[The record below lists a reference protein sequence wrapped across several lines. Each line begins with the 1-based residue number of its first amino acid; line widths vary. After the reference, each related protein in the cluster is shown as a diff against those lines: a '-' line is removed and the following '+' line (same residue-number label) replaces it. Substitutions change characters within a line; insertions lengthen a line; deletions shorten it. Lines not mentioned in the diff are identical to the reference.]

1 MHICTCTWRWSNDF
15 KTCSL
20 RQRTISRN
28 CTTRYLQFLSLTKR
42 ITETDYLWRA
52 QVKFKIQTHLL
63 VYLSLFL
70 SSCWYDFLSRSFLSA
85 ILGNVTSSSTWC
97 TNNIVCNIRF
107 VRTLLKKTQE
117 LQNHIWHSQQV
128 NSLLIWSKTTFIFN
142 WIYISKW
149 QPIKL
154 FYLLAFCTLP
164 KLNFLQDCY
173 WKVLVGL
180 TKAVVILS
188 FGNTIFAANV
198 Q

>member
-1 MHICTCTWRWSNDF
+1 MVCNIFDNPRLELDIFNFTYLHAYICTCTWGWSNDF

-42 ITETDYLWRA
+42 ITQTRLFEGHTGE
-52 QVKFKIQTHLL
+52 IQDTNTHLL

-117 LQNHIWHSQQV
+117 LQNHMWHSQQV
-128 NSLLIWSKTTFIFN
+128 NSLLIWSKTIFI
-142 WIYISKW
+142 
-149 QPIKL
+149 
-154 FYLLAFCTLP
+154 TLDLHF
-164 KLNFLQDCY
+164 KM
-173 WKVLVGL
+173 
-180 TKAVVILS
+180 
-188 FGNTIFAANV
+188 AAN
-198 Q
+198 